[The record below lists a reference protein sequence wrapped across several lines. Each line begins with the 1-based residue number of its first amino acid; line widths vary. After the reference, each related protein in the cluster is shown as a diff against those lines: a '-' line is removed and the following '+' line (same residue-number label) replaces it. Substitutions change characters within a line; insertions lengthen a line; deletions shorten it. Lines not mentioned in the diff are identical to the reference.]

1 MVRNRVDVLKT
12 GSNSEPRRRGFA
24 PWSAIRANF
33 LTGLVVVAPVGL
45 TVYIVWTAI
54 GIIDSWVLPFIPKRY
69 QPETIFGADIHGFG
83 LVIFLVFVMVVGYV
97 AKGLIG
103 RWLLRWGESAVA
115 RMPVVRSVYRGLKQ
129 IAEAVVNQSD
139 RTFDKV
145 CMVEYPR
152 KGLWAVAFYSNEAR
166 GEIRSHLGAGK
177 DGIISVFL
185 PTTPNP
191 TSGFLLFVPS
201 EDVIFLDM
209 SVEDAAKLVI
219 SAGLVYPREGAARLV
234 QVPPDSPDGAPKPH
248 DN

>member
-1 MVRNRVDVLKT
+1 MKT
-12 GSNSEPRRRGFA
+12 GADSEPRRRGFA
-24 PWSAIRANF
+24 PWSAVRANF

-45 TVYIVWTAI
+45 TIYIVWTAI
-54 GIIDSWVLPFIPKRY
+54 GIIDSWVLPFIPRRY
-69 QPETIFGADIHGFG
+69 QPETVFGADIHGFG
-83 LVIFLVFVMVVGYV
+83 LVIFLVFVITVGYV

-103 RWLLRWGESAVA
+103 RWLLRQGESAVA

-145 CMVEYPR
+145 CIVEYPR

-166 GEIRSHLGAGK
+166 GEIRSNLGAER
-177 DGIISVFL
+177 DGFISVFL

-201 EDVIFLDM
+201 EDVIYLDM
-209 SVEDAAKLVI
+209 TVEDAAKLVI
-219 SAGLVYPREGAARLV
+219 SAGLVYPNEGAAMLAQV
-234 QVPPDSPDGAPKPH
+234 QDGTPKAPN
-248 DN
+248 D